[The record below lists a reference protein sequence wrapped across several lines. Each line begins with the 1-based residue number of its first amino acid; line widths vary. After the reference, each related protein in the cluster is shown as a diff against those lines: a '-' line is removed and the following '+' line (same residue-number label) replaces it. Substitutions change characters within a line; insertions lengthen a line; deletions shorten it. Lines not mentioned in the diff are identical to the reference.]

1 MKKIIT
7 LFVTAGMLFTMA
19 SCTAQVDETADPV
32 KETELETAENNN
44 PGETEEEAG
53 MRIPNPWS
61 TFDTLDGA
69 VESSGINLLI
79 PDEFK
84 SQVTAYRAIAGDMIE
99 VRIALD
105 GKEITV
111 RATDVTADDISGDY
125 NTYPVEFVQDIQ
137 DLSVAFR
144 ATDDSTVNVA
154 SWADETYSY
163 CLISTEGI
171 SKALAS
177 DVVSSLIM
185 ENTNAY

>member
-19 SCTAQVDETADPV
+19 SCTAQVDETTDPV
-32 KETELETAENNN
+32 KDTEVEIADDNI
-44 PGETEEEAG
+44 GETEEENG
-53 MRIPNPWS
+53 MNIPNPWS

-79 PDEFK
+79 PDEYK
-84 SQVTAYRAIAGDMIE
+84 SQVTAYKAIAGEMIE
-99 VRIALD
+99 VRIDID
-105 GKEITV
+105 GKTVVV

-125 NTYPVEFVQDIQ
+125 NTYPVEFVQNIQ

>member
-1 MKKIIT
+1 MKKVIT

-19 SCTAQVDETADPV
+19 SCTAQVDETEAPV
-32 KETELETAENNN
+32 KETELEIADDNL
-44 PGETEEEAG
+44 GETEEEAG
-53 MRIPNPWS
+53 MRIPNPWN
-61 TFDTLDGA
+61 TFDTLDEA

-125 NTYPVEFVQDIQ
+125 NTYPVEFVQNIQ